1 MPHATIT
8 IVPLSRE
15 HFDAV
20 AEIERSSGSG
30 SLVAL
35 TAGHALAE
43 LLERGHEAYV
53 ALEEGR
59 VAAWAWFTVTLE
71 RGGEN
76 VGVVQRLAS
85 AHGRSDAAL
94 QLLGHVRQALVLRGC
109 ARARATLAGD
119 DAASRD
125 LFVRAGFVVDAVT
138 MELEL

>member
-1 MPHATIT
+1 MRHATVT
-8 IVPLSRE
+8 IVPLARE

-20 AEIERSSGSG
+20 AAIERASGSG

-43 LLERGHEAYV
+43 LLERGYEAYV
-53 ALEEGR
+53 ALEEGS
-59 VAAWAWFTVTLE
+59 VVAWAWFTVTLE

-76 VGVVQRLAS
+76 VGIVQRVMPAPGH
-85 AHGRSDAAL
+85 AGAAL
-94 QLLGHVRQALVLRGC
+94 QLLQHVREAMALLGC
-109 ARARATLAGD
+109 TRMRATIGGD